1 MRRFF
6 TTCAL
11 LLCSLLSTIHAQVNF
26 TDGGVA
32 PSPAVDF
39 NRYLTLWGNGS
50 RTYVCDSSSD
60 DQNYTLADLNYN
72 LYYAQPVLNTS
83 YLVGRRVF
91 LAKPD
96 YAQGTFSFYT
106 KVGAMTYW

>member
-1 MRRFF
+1 MYRFF
-6 TTCAL
+6 ATYAL
-11 LLCSLLSTIHAQVNF
+11 LLSSISTPIFAQVNY
-26 TDGGVA
+26 TDDGVA
-32 PSPAVDF
+32 PTPAADF
-39 NRYLTLWGNGS
+39 NRYMTLWGNGS
-50 RTYVCDSSSD
+50 PTYVCDPNSND
-60 DQNYTLADLNYN
+60 GNFTLADLNYN
-72 LYYAQPVLNTS
+72 LYYAQPVLNTT

>member
-1 MRRFF
+1 MYRFF
-6 TTCAL
+6 VTCGL
-11 LLCSLLSTIHAQVNF
+11 LFGSLLSVTYAQVNY
-26 TDGGVA
+26 TDQGVA
-32 PSPAVDF
+32 PSPAADF

-50 RTYVCDSSSD
+50 RTYVCDPSSGSN
-60 DQNYTLADLNYN
+60 NYTLSDLNYN

-83 YLVGRRVF
+83 FLVGRRVF

-96 YAQGTFSFYT
+96 YAGGTFSFYT

>member
-1 MRRFF
+1 MHRLFPIY
-6 TTCAL
+6 AL
-11 LLCSLLSTIHAQVNF
+11 LVFCLSSSTNAQVNY

-32 PSPAVDF
+32 PSPALDF

-96 YAQGTFSFYT
+96 YASGTFSFYT